1 MLKDQRKLH
10 LATSNNMKKRKEKV
24 NCFLYSFLFWKKK
37 LRKKL
42 IYFYVLHELH
52 VFISKYNYIFIG
64 DGLMINI
71 KKGTYMVLFFQNKRG
86 ERV

>member
-1 MLKDQRKLH
+1 MLFVFISIL
-10 LATSNNMKKRKEKV
+10 E
-24 NCFLYSFLFWKKK
+24 KKK

>member
-1 MLKDQRKLH
+1 
-10 LATSNNMKKRKEKV
+10 MKKKKKK
-24 NCFLYSFLFWKKK
+24 NLIAFCILFYFGKKK